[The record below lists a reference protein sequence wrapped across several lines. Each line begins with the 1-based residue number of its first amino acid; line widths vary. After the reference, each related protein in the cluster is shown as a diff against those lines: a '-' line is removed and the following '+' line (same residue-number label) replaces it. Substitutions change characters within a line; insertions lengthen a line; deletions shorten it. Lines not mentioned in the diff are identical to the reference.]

1 MFDDVSPPGT
11 FLHLVEIGDAAYVGI
26 FIRILLC
33 HHFQKTEGHLEALY
47 TGIVSVPVVVHIVFV
62 FIRAGNPQYDIFL
75 FGLGEGY
82 PLSPETADGNHY
94 FQAIFSDIV
103 HIARQR
109 CMLNDGIDNDI
120 VTVDFLEGYFPFTVA
135 FLSIVGYL
143 RKQRC
148 TVLETQFTAFSM
160 ALGSWLYRYASK
172 FFAISLGV
180 ESRKNGTQHSSVFQ

>member
-1 MFDDVSPPGT
+1 M
-11 FLHLVEIGDAAYVGI
+11 VEIGDAAYVGI

-82 PLSPETADGNHY
+82 PLAPEAADGNHY
-94 FQAIFSDIV
+94 FQAIFGDIV
-103 HIARQR
+103 HIARQY

-120 VTVDFLEGYFPFTVA
+120 VTMDFLEGYFPFTVA
-135 FLSIVGYL
+135 FLAVIGYL

-148 TVLETQFTAFSM
+148 TVLETHLRAFSM
-160 ALGSWLYRYASK
+160 ALGSWLCRYASK

-180 ESRKNGTQHSSVFQ
+180 ESRKTVHNTVPCSNKYFRHIFLR